1 MSDMVGGIYPK
12 VKSERSPDFVI
23 CKMSINVDQFR
34 EWMQGYIKANPNE
47 EWINMDFLVS
57 RAGKGYA
64 KIDDWKPDNER
75 QSTPIPEIADEDIPF

>member
-1 MSDMVGGIYPK
+1 MTDMVGGIYPK

-23 CKMSINVDQFR
+23 CKMSINVAQFR
-34 EWMQGYIKANPNE
+34 EWMQGYMKENPNE

-64 KIDDWKPDNER
+64 KLDSWKPD
-75 QSTPIPEIADEDIPF
+75 QAPQHQVPSEDVPF

>member
-23 CKMSINVDQFR
+23 CKMSINVAQFR
-34 EWMQGYIKANPNE
+34 EWMQSYMKENPSE

-64 KIDDWKPDNER
+64 KLDSWKPD
-75 QSTPIPEIADEDIPF
+75 QASQQQVTSEDVPF

>member
-12 VKSERSPDFVI
+12 VKNERSPDFVI
-23 CKMSINVDQFR
+23 CKMSINVAQFR
-34 EWMQGYIKANPNE
+34 EWMQAYMKENPNE

-64 KIDDWKPDNER
+64 KLDTWKPE
-75 QSTPIPEIADEDIPF
+75 QASEQQPESEDIPF

>member
-12 VKSERSPDFVI
+12 VKSDRSPDFVI
-23 CKMSINVDQFR
+23 CKMSINVAQFR
-34 EWMQGYIKANPNE
+34 EWMQAHMKANPSE

-64 KIDDWKPDNER
+64 KLDNWKPE
-75 QSTPIPEIADEDIPF
+75 QAPEQQPVSEDVPF

>member
-23 CKMSINVDQFR
+23 CKMSINVAQFR
-34 EWMQGYIKANPNE
+34 EWMQSYMKENPSE

-64 KIDDWKPDNER
+64 KLDSWKPD
-75 QSTPIPEIADEDIPF
+75 QAPQQQVTSEDVPF

>member
-23 CKMSINVDQFR
+23 CKMSINVSQFR
-34 EWMQGYIKANPNE
+34 EWMQSYMKENPNE

-64 KIDDWKPDNER
+64 KLDSWKPD
-75 QSTPIPEIADEDIPF
+75 QAQQQQVTSEDVPF